1 MNSSANQVA
10 EQPEAG
16 GPTEPP
22 LEPAD
27 YTQYLIRN
35 ATEILFVLRSLRDS
49 SDRITIHFNEGKDFL
64 LSSVVAVDERGI
76 TLDFGGNPA
85 ANRRALE
92 AERLFCVTR
101 HDRIRIQFLLRGARQ
116 IDFGGSPAFHAE
128 LPDAVLR
135 LQRRE
140 YYRLTTPVAN
150 PLRCR
155 VPIPPPDGGDPR
167 IVEAN
172 VLDISGGGIAVMVP
186 PEGFALQAGMR
197 FPNCRVDLPE
207 IGTIVATLEI
217 RSLFDVTLRSG
228 AQVTRA
234 GCQFVDLPGP
244 MLTQVQ
250 RYIIKIDRERKARE
264 AGIS

>member
-1 MNSSANQVA
+1 MSSSANHAA
-10 EQPEAG
+10 EQPETG
-16 GPTEPP
+16 GPIEPL

-49 SDRITIHFNEGKDFL
+49 SDRITIYFNEGKDFL
-64 LSSVVAVDERGI
+64 LSSVVALDEGSI

-85 ANRRALE
+85 ANRRALA

-101 HDRIRIQFLLRGARQ
+101 HDKIRIQFLLRGVRQ
-116 IDFGGSPAFHAE
+116 IDFQGAPAFHAA
-128 LPDAVLR
+128 LPDSVLR

-140 YYRLTTPVAN
+140 YFRLTTPVAN
-150 PLRCR
+150 PLKCR
-155 VPIPPPDGGDPR
+155 VPIPMPDGGDPR

-186 PEGFALQAGMR
+186 PEGFVLQAGMR

-228 AQVTRA
+228 TQVTRA

-250 RYIIKIDRERKARE
+250 RYIIKVERERKARE
-264 AGIS
+264 AGMS